1 MNALQDE
8 MSEVL
13 TCLDEIGRT
22 KESRLAI
29 AIKQFDEIDT
39 TKGSSMLQ
47 DTAGSETELP
57 K

>member
-8 MSEVL
+8 MSDVL

-47 DTAGSETELP
+47 DTAGSDTELP